1 MTKKYS
7 IALIALILL
16 GLVVFFFSKD
26 KTTSLLSPI
35 KIGSISALTGV
46 GVSAGEEERN
56 GALLAVAEINARG
69 GVVGRQLELVPE
81 DLSID
86 KMKVAPTVVSK
97 LVNIDK
103 VVAIVGAQWDEPSEA
118 IIPSIE
124 SLQVPTV
131 SPDATNHVEVN
142 KDAPYFF
149 STWYDN
155 RVGIRTLLSY
165 AQKHGLKKIYIIR
178 PINGGFWK
186 FTADLLTQYAPEY
199 GVEIVGDVDLGNP
212 LIMDFRTPLAKVKS
226 VRPDAIFAVTTDPNQ
241 CVLSKQAIE
250 LGLNIP
256 ILATEAAGNQDSLGK
271 CPQYLETTY
280 FSTPVQG
287 DSYHA
292 FEKAYLAKFGRAPQ
306 YPSAVNAYDAVYVIA
321 HALGETGGEGGS
333 VLRDEIAKTMGLS
346 GAALSKLS
354 FDAKGYLITP
364 ADAFEMKTV
373 RGGKFVKAE

>member
-1 MTKKYS
+1 MTTKHC
-7 IALIALILL
+7 IVVIILILL
-16 GLVVFFFSKD
+16 GLALFSLNKN
-26 KTTSLLSPI
+26 KRTSLLGPI

-46 GVSAGEEERN
+46 GVSIGEEERN

-69 GVVGRQLELVPE
+69 GVSGRQLELVPE
-81 DLSID
+81 DVSID

-124 SLQVPTV
+124 SLHVPTI

-142 KDAPYFF
+142 RDAPYFF

-165 AQKHGLKKIYIIR
+165 AQKQELKKIYIIR

-241 CVLSKQAIE
+241 CVLSKQAME

-287 DSYHA
+287 DSYRA
-292 FEKAYLAKFGRAPQ
+292 FEKAYVTKFGRAPQ

-321 HALGETGGEGGS
+321 HALKETGGEGGS
-333 VLRDEIAKTMGLS
+333 VLRDEIAKTAGLS

-373 RGGKFVKAE
+373 RGGKFVEVK